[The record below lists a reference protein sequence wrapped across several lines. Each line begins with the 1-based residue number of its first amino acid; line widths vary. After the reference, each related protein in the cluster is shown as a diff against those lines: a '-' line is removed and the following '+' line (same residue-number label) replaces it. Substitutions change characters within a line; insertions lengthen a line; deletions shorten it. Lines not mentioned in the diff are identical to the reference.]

1 MLRTSFKTILAHR
14 RRLAATAV
22 AVILGVSLIAGTL
35 VLIDTI
41 NQTFSGMYTT
51 VYQGTDA
58 VVRAQAAFTGTQN
71 SGAQRPP
78 VDASLV
84 ASLRTVPGVAA
95 DDGVVRGYARL
106 VGSNGQ
112 AVGNPNGT
120 GTIGRSWPAT
130 GQLNPWVLAAGRPP
144 ACRQRDRHRPEER
157 Q

>member
-1 MLRTSFKTILAHR
+1 MLRTSFKNMIAHR

-22 AVILGVSLIAGTL
+22 AVILGVSLSVGTL
-35 VLIDTI
+35 GLIDTI
-41 NQTFSGMYTT
+41 NQTFSGLYTT

-58 VVRAQAAFTGTQN
+58 VVRAQAAFTGINN

-84 ASLRTVPGVAA
+84 ATLRTGPGVAA

-112 AVGNPNGT
+112 ALGNPNMM
-120 GTIGRSWPAT
+120 GTIGRSWPT
-130 GQLNPWVLAAGRPP
+130 VGQLKPWVLAAGRPP
-144 ACRQRDRHRPEER
+144 RGGQRQ
-157 Q
+157 